1 MDYVLS
7 RSHRSTGEDEH
18 LAWQLLSLIAEE
30 NRLELQRH
38 LRRAMGQWSRAGRL
52 TPALTKA
59 VCSHTEDREHL
70 KVQAAMGQAGK
81 GPQGCLL
88 TQERKLKVGLG
99 SSKTWTPNLYPK
111 IMLVQACMYAPV

>member
-1 MDYVLS
+1 MVHVLAL
-7 RSHRSTGEDEH
+7 RSTGEDEH

-52 TPALTKA
+52 TAALTKA

-70 KVQAAMGQAGK
+70 KVQAAKGQLSEA
-81 GPQGCLL
+81 PAL
-88 TQERKLKVGLG
+88 TEDKRSFIYIV
-99 SSKTWTPNLYPK
+99 
-111 IMLVQACMYAPV
+111 